1 MNENKDKSPF
11 RLIADV
17 VFSILALFPTVL
29 AYFAFIALCW
39 KAIRWGFGLA

>member
-1 MNENKDKSPF
+1 MENGKKSILDF
-11 RLIADV
+11 IISI
-17 VFSILALFPTVL
+17 VFSIIALFPTVL